1 MPIQRNQPSPQ
12 RQTVLTFVS
21 PNVKDLLFFETVDA
35 QRVGN
40 TPPVYGTAHPDSA
53 QFPDHTLAYVKQAD
67 PNGQLYYYYYANT
80 RTSQDEYNFE
90 YSQASLGST
99 KFDTVKRTYIHLRS
113 TFTEDDSTNVAG
125 SAMPTEPA
133 SANFSGKGYILMGR
147 EQKRIG
153 DSELDGIFV
162 VEQRMY
168 FVRENIESL
177 AWDELSHR
185 NLKSTISYFYKGET
199 PTGAGATIQALIV
212 DSDNTWWKP
221 TRTTLSGT
229 EAIAS
234 YRQGKQVSSD
244 WFEVVK
250 KELVAGAPLGS
261 NAITVDTYFSSID
274 HTFPPVLESVNVA
287 SWERQDGQLLTFPEY
302 NMNPEGYSGPCKVR
316 IDTFW
321 SPTPFSGV
329 GAVAMLPQSFTM
341 GTPYVRINIPKCLS
355 AGGNIR
361 ISTGT
366 RDPVYKYAGYDKQI
380 PSTNPPAWPDSIKVR
395 DKQEPARGGY
405 IRTSWTV
412 YPPSFT

>member
-1 MPIQRNQPSPQ
+1 
-12 RQTVLTFVS
+12 
-21 PNVKDLLFFETVDA
+21 
-35 QRVGN
+35 
-40 TPPVYGTAHPDSA
+40 
-53 QFPDHTLAYVKQAD
+53 
-67 PNGQLYYYYYANT
+67 
-80 RTSQDEYNFE
+80 
-90 YSQASLGST
+90 
-99 KFDTVKRTYIHLRS
+99 
-113 TFTEDDSTNVAG
+113 
-125 SAMPTEPA
+125 MPTEPA